1 MRAALSP
8 TYPRNLDARNLDAVP
23 TPRTRRALLV
33 TALVVAGAL
42 VVGDVALN
50 LRLFVFPASS
60 TPAHADAVVVL
71 AGGDGE
77 RLDRGLELIRQ
88 GVSSNLVVST
98 GPDALCG
105 AQHDFAVYCFL
116 PHPDDTRGEA
126 EAIGRIAQREGWEHL
141 VLVTSDYHATRAR
154 LLLERCFGGTLDVS
168 AADSGKAPFPL
179 LFAIGHEWGGLVEA
193 ALHRDC

>member
-1 MRAALSP
+1 
-8 TYPRNLDARNLDAVP
+8 
-23 TPRTRRALLV
+23 LLV
-33 TALVVAGAL
+33 TALVIAVVL
-42 VVGDVALN
+42 VVGAIALN

-154 LLLERCFGGTLDVS
+154 LLLGRCFSGTIDVS
-168 AADSGKAPFPL
+168 AARSSHAPLPL
-179 LFAIGHEWGGLVEA
+179 LSAIAHEWGGLIESA
-193 ALHRDC
+193 IHRDC